1 MSEHSWVQPRGWFSV
16 FLVIAVL
23 ALGVQALR
31 LTRANHALRAQLEAA
46 ERALAMERTRDSLAV
61 GESVGQLTL
70 IDGAGG
76 TRELRFPSERDVL
89 VLLVS
94 AECPYCDETVPV
106 WEAVLR
112 RTETLERG
120 EVAVVCVQLDAR
132 SPDRLKPVLAG
143 QPTFLAAD
151 QASTWLRRVPIS
163 PGALY
168 VDRNGVVRKAWF
180 GVPSE
185 VQQDELARALLGA

>member
-1 MSEHSWVQPRGWFSV
+1 MSEQPRHRPRGWFSV
-16 FLVIAVL
+16 FLVLAVV
-23 ALGVQALR
+23 ALGVQGLR
-31 LTRANHALRAQLEAA
+31 LSRANLALRAQLEAA

-61 GESVGQLTL
+61 GESVGPLTL
-70 IDGAGG
+70 IDSAGG
-76 TRELRFPSERDVL
+76 TMDLRFPAERDVL
-89 VLLVS
+89 LLLVS
-94 AECPYCDETVPV
+94 AECPYCDQTVPV
-106 WEAVLR
+106 WEAILR

-132 SPDRLKPVLAG
+132 SPERLKPVLSG
-143 QPTFLAAD
+143 RPTYLAAD

-185 VQQDELARALLGA
+185 SQREELARALLGG